1 MTISSRGSAASNLQ
15 GSSSTTE
22 PFIKYE
28 PHLVREFQETKPSNC
43 KVSGRLL
50 SICYSRLL
58 FWSKYSKHLHNR
70 KRYFWKSIRELA
82 EEIQASTKQVERAL
96 IVLVELGLIL
106 REKLQKHNYRQVWFY
121 HLPKSPFTAGLE
133 PDTETTTRDTS
144 IGASNSTPATAP
156 IHKDRD
162 GFIALPAPNL
172 SKQTGSPSKQVQN
185 VCIKQKKYN
194 IKNTLQ
200 TIVEKCLFYGQVG
213 IAEGQGKSISAGIGF
228 G

>member
-1 MTISSRGSAASNLQ
+1 MTISSRGSAGKNP
-15 GSSSTTE
+15 GRTTE

-96 IVLVELGLIL
+96 IVLVELGLVL

-133 PDTETTTRDTS
+133 PDTETSTRNTS
-144 IGASNSTPATAP
+144 TGASNSTTATATTY
-156 IHKDRD
+156 KDRD
-162 GFIALPAPNL
+162 GFIALPAPNQ
-172 SKQTGSPSKQVQN
+172 SKQTGSPTKQVQN
-185 VCIKQKKYN
+185 VCIKQ
-194 IKNTLQ
+194 KNTLQ

-213 IAEGQGKSISAGIGF
+213 IAEGQEKSISAGIGF

>member
-1 MTISSRGSAASNLQ
+1 MTISSRGSTASNSQ

-43 KVSGRLL
+43 RVSGRLL

-82 EEIQASTKQVERAL
+82 EEIAVSTKSVERAL

-133 PDTETTTRDTS
+133 PDTETTTRNTS
-144 IGASNSTPATAP
+144 IGASNSNPATTP
-156 IHKDRD
+156 THKDRD
-162 GFIALPAPNL
+162 GFIALPAPNQ
-172 SKQTGSPSKQVQN
+172 SIRAEVPVRTMQN

-200 TIVEKCLFYGQVG
+200 TIVDKCLLYGQVG
-213 IAEGQGKSISAGIGF
+213 VAEGQERRTSAGMGF

>member
-1 MTISSRGSAASNLQ
+1 MTISSRVIASNSQ

-43 KVSGRLL
+43 RVSGRLL
-50 SICYSRLL
+50 SICYNRLL

-82 EEIQASTKQVERAL
+82 EEIAVSTKQVERAL

-133 PDTETTTRDTS
+133 PDTETTTRNTS
-144 IGASNSTPATAP
+144 IGASNSNPATTP
-156 IHKDRD
+156 THKDRD
-162 GFIALPAPNL
+162 GFIALPAPNQ
-172 SKQTGSPSKQVQN
+172 SIRAEVPVRTMQN

-200 TIVEKCLFYGQVG
+200 TIVDKCLLYGQVG
-213 IAEGQGKSISAGIGF
+213 VAEGQERRTSAGMGF

>member
-1 MTISSRGSAASNLQ
+1 MTISSRGSTASNSQ

-43 KVSGRLL
+43 RVSGRLL

-82 EEIQASTKQVERAL
+82 EEIAVSTKQVERAL

-133 PDTETTTRDTS
+133 PDTETTTRNTS
-144 IGASNSTPATAP
+144 IGASNSNPATTP
-156 IHKDRD
+156 THKDRD
-162 GFIALPAPNL
+162 GFIALPAPNQ
-172 SKQTGSPSKQVQN
+172 SIRAEVPVRTMQN

-200 TIVEKCLFYGQVG
+200 TIVDKCLLYGQVG
-213 IAEGQGKSISAGIGF
+213 VAEGQERRTSAGMGF

>member
-1 MTISSRGSAASNLQ
+1 
-15 GSSSTTE
+15 
-22 PFIKYE
+22 
-28 PHLVREFQETKPSNC
+28 
-43 KVSGRLL
+43 
-50 SICYSRLL
+50 LL

-82 EEIQASTKQVERAL
+82 EEIAVSTKQVERAL

-144 IGASNSTPATAP
+144 IGASNSTPATTLT
-156 IHKDRD
+156 HKDRD
-162 GFIALPAPNL
+162 GFIPAPNQ
-172 SKQTGSPSKQVQN
+172 SRQAEVPIKPMQN
-185 VCIKQKKYN
+185 VCIKQQKYI

-200 TIVEKCLFYGQVG
+200 TIVEKCLLYGEIG
-213 IAEGQGKSISAGIGF
+213 IEEGQGKRFSAGMGF

>member
-1 MTISSRGSAASNLQ
+1 MTISSRGSTGKNP
-15 GSSSTTE
+15 GRTTE

-28 PHLVREFQETKPSNC
+28 PHLAREFQETKPSNC
-43 KVSGRLL
+43 RVSGRLL

-82 EEIQASTKQVERAL
+82 EEIAVSTKQVERAL

-106 REKLQKHNYRQVWFY
+106 REKLQKHNYKHVWFY

-156 IHKDRD
+156 THKDRD
-162 GFIALPAPNL
+162 GFIALPAPNH
-172 SKQTGSPSKQVQN
+172 SIRAEVPVRTMQN

-200 TIVEKCLFYGQVG
+200 TIVDKCLLYGQVG
-213 IAEGQGKSISAGIGF
+213 VAEGQERRTSAGMGF

>member
-1 MTISSRGSAASNLQ
+1 MTISSRGSAASIS
-15 GSSSTTE
+15 GSSFSTTE

-43 KVSGRLL
+43 RVSGRLL

-58 FWSKYSKHLHNR
+58 FWSKYGKTIHNR

-96 IVLVELGLIL
+96 IVLVELGLVL

-133 PDTETTTRDTS
+133 PAAETPTRSTS
-144 IGASNSTPATAP
+144 IRASNSTPAIEPT
-156 IHKDRD
+156 HMDRD
-162 GFIALPAPNL
+162 GFIALPAPNQ
-172 SKQTGSPSKQVQN
+172 SRQTVSPVKQVQN

-213 IAEGQGKSISAGIGF
+213 IAEGQGKSVYAGIGF

>member
-1 MTISSRGSAASNLQ
+1 MTISSRGSTGKNP
-15 GSSSTTE
+15 GRTTE

-58 FWSKYSKHLHNR
+58 FWSKYGKTIHNR

-96 IVLVELGLIL
+96 IVLVELGLVL

-133 PDTETTTRDTS
+133 PAAETPTRSTS
-144 IGASNSTPATAP
+144 TGASNSTTATATTY
-156 IHKDRD
+156 KDRD
-162 GFIALPAPNL
+162 GFIAFPAPNQ
-172 SKQTGSPSKQVQN
+172 SKQTGSPTKQVQN

-200 TIVEKCLFYGQVG
+200 TIVDKCLFYGQVG

>member
-1 MTISSRGSAASNLQ
+1 MTISSRVIASNSQ

-28 PHLVREFQETKPSNC
+28 PHMVREFQETKPSNC
-43 KVSGRLL
+43 RVSGRLL

-82 EEIQASTKQVERAL
+82 EEIAVSTKQVERAL

-133 PDTETTTRDTS
+133 PDTETTTRNTS
-144 IGASNSTPATAP
+144 IGAYNSTPATTP
-156 IHKDRD
+156 THKDRD
-162 GFIALPAPNL
+162 GFIALPAPNQ
-172 SKQTGSPSKQVQN
+172 SIRAEVPVRTMQN

-200 TIVEKCLFYGQVG
+200 TIVEKCLFYGKVG
-213 IAEGQGKSISAGIGF
+213 VVKGQERRITAGMGF
-228 G
+228 GC

>member
-1 MTISSRGSAASNLQ
+1 MTISSRGSAASNSQ

-82 EEIQASTKQVERAL
+82 EEIAVSTKQVERAL

-144 IGASNSTPATAP
+144 IGASNSTPATTP
-156 IHKDRD
+156 THKDRD
-162 GFIALPAPNL
+162 GFIPAPAPNQ
-172 SKQTGSPSKQVQN
+172 SRQAEVPIKPMQN
-185 VCIKQKKYN
+185 VCIKQQKYI

-200 TIVEKCLFYGQVG
+200 TIVDKCLFYGQVG
-213 IAEGQGKSISAGIGF
+213 IAEGQERRISAGIGF